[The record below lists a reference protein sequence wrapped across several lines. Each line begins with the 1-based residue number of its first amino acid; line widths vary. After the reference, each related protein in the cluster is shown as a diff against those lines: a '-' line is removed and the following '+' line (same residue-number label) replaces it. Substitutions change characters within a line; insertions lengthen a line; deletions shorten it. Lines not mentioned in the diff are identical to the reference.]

1 MRLVFPHSALVLAGV
16 LVPLG
21 GCAGAW
27 SPQEPGLP
35 AAPLSRAGVGAAP
48 IDSRDYGR
56 LLDAVVDQEG
66 LVDYVALERR
76 RHMLASFLKRIGA
89 VDPQRFAAWPENERI
104 AFLLNAYNAFTL
116 ASIIERDPLPRS
128 IRDIP
133 GVWRLRTHQLM
144 GRPLTLDAIEHHILR
159 REYNEPRIH
168 AALVCAARSCPPLRR
183 EPYRGER
190 LEAQL
195 EDQTQRWLNGPHGVV
210 IDRQEGT
217 VNISPI
223 FEWFAEDW
231 QRKEPHAQ
239 PVPGHREQSA
249 VLQFI
254 ALRVEPEQRR
264 FLLGGEYRLGYL
276 DYDWSLNQ
284 S

>member
-1 MRLVFPHSALVLAGV
+1 MQPAFPLSLFTLCGALL
-16 LVPLG
+16 LLG
-21 GCAGAW
+21 GCAGATP
-27 SPQEPGLP
+27 PQRLDGP
-35 AAPLSRAGVGAAP
+35 ATPLSRGVAAAP
-48 IDSRDYGR
+48 SDSADYA
-56 LLDAVVDQEG
+56 AVLEVVVTEEG
-66 LVDYVALERR
+66 LVDYPALRQRR
-76 RHMLASFLKRIGA
+76 QALDTFLKRIGA
-89 VDPQRFAAWPENERI
+89 LDPERFAAWPETEQI

-133 GVWRLRTHQLM
+133 GVWRLRTHRLT

-183 EPYRGER
+183 EPFSGDL

-195 EDQTQRWLNGPHGVV
+195 KDQTQRWLNGPPGVV
-210 IDRQEGT
+210 IDRGEQT
-217 VNISPI
+217 VTISPI
-223 FEWFAEDW
+223 FQWFAEDW
-231 QRKEPHAQ
+231 RRREPQAQ
-239 PVPGHREQSA
+239 PVPGHPEQSA

-254 ALRVEPEQRR
+254 ASHVDPDQRR
-264 FLLGGEYRLGYL
+264 FLLEGKYELGYL
-276 DYDWSLNQ
+276 EYDWSLNQ

>member
-1 MRLVFPHSALVLAGV
+1 M
-16 LVPLG
+16 
-21 GCAGAW
+21 
-27 SPQEPGLP
+27 P

>member
-1 MRLVFPHSALVLAGV
+1 MGPTSSTTVLTLLGAVLLLGSCSAATLQ
-16 LVPLG
+16 
-21 GCAGAW
+21 
-27 SPQEPGLP
+27 PQPGLP
-35 AAPLSRAGVGAAP
+35 SATPPAGTAAALPL
-48 IDSRDYGR
+48 DSRDYGR
-56 LLDAVVDQEG
+56 LLEAVVDPEG
-66 LVDYVALERR
+66 LVDYRALRQRR
-76 RHMLASFLKRIGA
+76 QTLDTFLKRIGSL
-89 VDPQRFAAWPENERI
+89 DPQRFAAWPENEQI

-116 ASIIERDPLPRS
+116 AAIIERDPLPRS

-133 GVWRLRTHQLM
+133 GVWRLRTHRLM
-144 GRPLTLDAIEHHILR
+144 GSPLTLDAIEHRILR

-183 EPYRGER
+183 EPFDGER

-210 IDRQEGT
+210 IDRGEQT
-217 VNISPI
+217 VTISPI

-231 QRKEPHAQ
+231 RRREPQAQ
-239 PVPGHREQSA
+239 PVPGHPDQSA

-254 ALRVEPEQRR
+254 ASRVDPDTRR
-264 FLLGGEYRLGYL
+264 FLLGGDYELGYL
-276 DYDWSLNQ
+276 EYDWSLNQ